1 MNTEPR
7 ASIRGQ
13 APAMDTLRVSRA
25 GYVQEEPFVTKS
37 GSLVIRGGLT
47 QP

>member
-1 MNTEPR
+1 
-7 ASIRGQ
+7 
-13 APAMDTLRVSRA
+13 MDTLRVKRA

-37 GSLVIRGGLT
+37 GSLGARGGLT